1 MIKLENVSFSY
12 GNTPALRN
20 VSIEEI
26 EPIIMG
32 LWGRNGSGKTTFMKL
47 LAGMEN
53 IDAGTIN
60 VSGIIP
66 YNNTETMNN
75 ITYIQENHPFS
86 ILWNVEDALHYG
98 ALFNK
103 NWDADLA
110 EHLVSLFELPRKK
123 KIKNFSKGM
132 QTMLQII
139 LGLASKSPVTIMDE
153 PTNGLDAH
161 MRKQF
166 YDALLNTYE
175 EDPRLIILSTHH
187 IDEMEALCE
196 KIAVINEQTIIRFE
210 ETEELKS
217 RGVHLSGLASAIE
230 PLIEGYPIL
239 EKRKLGKQM
248 TVMMDDIYSDN
259 WISKAKDAGVT
270 IEKLNYRIILLTIQP
285 EKRDKKYEYF

>member
-20 VSIEEI
+20 VSIEET

-60 VSGIIP
+60 VSGITP
-66 YNNTETMNN
+66 YNNTETMHN

-86 ILWNVEDALHYG
+86 ILWNVEDALYFG
-98 ALFNK
+98 SLFNK
-103 NWDADLA
+103 NWDTDLA
-110 EHLVSLFELPRKK
+110 EQLVSLFELPRKK

-166 YDALLNTYE
+166 YNALLNTYE

-196 KIAVINEQTIIRFE
+196 KIAVINEQTIVRYE

-217 RGVHLSGLASAIE
+217 RGIHLSGLASAIE

-248 TVMMDDIYSDN
+248 TVMMDDVYSDN

-270 IEKLNYRIILLTIQP
+270 IEKAKLQDYLVNYTTRKEGQKI
-285 EKRDKKYEYF
+285 